1 MGEKISHHSTKLT
14 TERSKNTL
22 KLKDEIITDELKLLH
37 EKLVV
42 VPIDKASS
50 NDVFVCQKHYVQV
63 LISKLRINLVLIM
76 SVT

>member
-1 MGEKISHHSTKLT
+1 MGEKISHHLTKLT
-14 TERSKNTL
+14 TKRSKNTL

-50 NDVFVCQKHYVQV
+50 NDAFVCQKHYVQV

-76 SVT
+76 SIT